1 MQVEFCT
8 TTDNN
13 RVINK
18 NVTVNATLDI
28 VFRQEVNEQ
37 APVIV
42 MNKTNLAG
50 SNYIHIP
57 DFKRYYFISRVDNYT
72 ANLVILHLTTDLL
85 MTYKDV
91 ILTSQVL
98 VTATEKP
105 SYLSTGL
112 PTQATTSKRIAKSDV
127 TLKNE
132 SSLILTTIG
141 GINKQVRKW

>member
-18 NVTVNATLDI
+18 TVTVNATLDI
-28 VFRQEVNEQ
+28 VFRQEVDEQ
-37 APVIV
+37 SPVIV

-50 SNYIHIP
+50 SNYVHIP

-85 MTYKDV
+85 MTYKDI

-98 VTATEKP
+98 VTSTEKP
-105 SYLSTGL
+105 SYLSASL
-112 PTQATTSKRIAKSDV
+112 PTQATTSKRIVKSNV

-132 SSLILTTIG
+132 NSLILTTIG
-141 GINKQVRKW
+141 GINK

>member
-13 RVINK
+13 RVITK
-18 NVTVNATLDI
+18 TVTVNATLDI
-28 VFRQEVNEQ
+28 VFRQEVDEQ

-50 SNYIHIP
+50 SNYVHIP
-57 DFKRYYFISRVDNYT
+57 AFKRYYFISSIDNYT

-91 ILTSQVL
+91 ILNSQVL
-98 VTATEKP
+98 ITGTEKP
-105 SYLSTGL
+105 SYLSAGL
-112 PTQATTSKRIAKSDV
+112 PTQTTTSKRIAKSNV

-132 SSLILTTIG
+132 NSLILTTIG
-141 GINKQVRKW
+141 GISE